1 MRILANI
8 FGRSPFSLLQNHMEK
23 VTVCISKLPELL
35 EAFSKNDAKLVAEL
49 SKEVSKLEHHADI
62 TKNDIRNH
70 LSTSL
75 FLPIARESLLEIL
88 GLQDSIADKAE
99 DIGVLLTFRSVEMPE
114 NFAKEMRIFLE
125 KNIECFETTH
135 KIVQEL
141 DELLEFS
148 FGGVEADKVRSLVE
162 QVAFQE
168 HEVDIIQRKILK
180 ELFNLNPEL
189 PYPSFTL
196 LQMILKEIAF
206 ISNISEKLANR
217 IRMTLELK

>member
-35 EAFSKNDAKLVAEL
+35 EAFSKNDTKLVAEL

-168 HEVDIIQRKILK
+168 HEVDIIQRKVL
-180 ELFNLNPEL
+180 
-189 PYPSFTL
+189 
-196 LQMILKEIAF
+196 
-206 ISNISEKLANR
+206 
-217 IRMTLELK
+217 